1 MNDDVLYYKI
11 IPLYIM
17 QPHSLKLSPESDLIN
32 SIKEYSLSN
41 NLYGYVSGVVG
52 NLRTVCIQCPGD
64 QEINKFE
71 GNLEIVSLNGHFNN
85 GDVHIHLSFAD
96 EGCNVFGGH
105 LEEGSIVLKGTDILL
120 VSFENHTIDISKQN
134 LIDKELRVKAYIL
147 KNCPWSKRSIR
158 LLDSLSVPY
167 EAILIKND
175 QDFQRVNS
183 LSNHNTFPQIFLD
196 DIFFGGYDELS
207 RQAKYDHLHSFK

>member
-1 MNDDVLYYKI
+1 
-11 IPLYIM
+11 M
-17 QPHSLKLSPESDLIN
+17 QPHSLKLSPDSDLI
-32 SIKEYSLSN
+32 ICVKEFSFSN

-52 NLRTVCIQCPGD
+52 NLSKACIQCPGN
-64 QEINKFE
+64 QEISKFE

-85 GDVHIHLSFAD
+85 GDVHLHLSFAD

-105 LEEGSIVLKGTDILL
+105 LEEGSIVKKGTDILL
-120 VSFENHTIDISKQN
+120 VSFENKTIGISKIN
-134 LIDKELRVKAYIL
+134 LNDNQSRVKAYIL

-167 EAILIKND
+167 DSILIEND
-175 QDFQRVNS
+175 KDFQKVNS

-196 DIFFGGYDELS
+196 DVFFGGYDELS
-207 RQAKYDHLHSFK
+207 KQAKYDYLKSFK

>member
-1 MNDDVLYYKI
+1 
-11 IPLYIM
+11 M
-17 QPHSLKLSPESDLIN
+17 QPHSLKLSPDSDLIIC
-32 SIKEYSLSN
+32 IKEFSFSN

-52 NLRTVCIQCPGD
+52 NLSKASIQCPGNN
-64 QEINKFE
+64 EISNFE

-85 GDVHIHLSFAD
+85 GDVHLHLSFAD

-105 LEEGSIVLKGTDILL
+105 LEEGSIVKKGTDILL
-120 VSFENHTIDISKQN
+120 VSFKKKTIEISKQN
-134 LIDKELRVKAYIL
+134 LNDNQSRVKAYIL

-167 EAILIKND
+167 DSILIEND
-175 QDFQRVNS
+175 KDFQKVNS

-196 DIFFGGYDELS
+196 DVFFGGYDELS
-207 RQAKYDHLHSFK
+207 KQAKYDYLKSFK